1 MALNP
6 PFDQAVNP
14 IIDLFSKFSDK
25 LNGLQDKLLGL
36 VNEMQQKVNNL
47 PDDVQC
53 ADPRIQEIKDLY
65 NELNE
70 TISKMQEI
78 FANAQNI
85 VNILII
91 IATIASVAIAI
102 SLALVLPTNN
112 AIVKALEVSSY
123 VVATILGI
131 IGLISL
137 GLNFASNKINS
148 LSDQLGGVLE
158 KLSNTCSN
166 ESFIINTIQRIDNVD
181 TFADMTASEFY
192 RTVNVSESDLSD
204 RADKIE
210 QLLTSQ
216 RSLIDNLIEAPSN
229 VLSNNGI
236 PNNNQGNQGDYY
248 INTQN
253 NQIYGPK
260 LSDTNWGT
268 PLN

>member
-1 MALNP
+1 MKNIPSFISEISDEMVNAAVSAFQNEKFILGESV
-6 PFDQAVNP
+6 FKFEEEFAKYIGTKYAIAVN
-14 IIDLFSKFSDK
+14 SGSS
-25 LNGLQDKLLGL
+25 
-36 VNEMQQKVNNL
+36 
-47 PDDVQC
+47 
-53 ADPRIQEIKDLY
+53 AIQL
-65 NELNE
+65 
-70 TISKMQEI
+70 S
-78 FANAQNI
+78 
-85 VNILII
+85 
-91 IATIASVAIAI
+91 
-102 SLALVLPTNN
+102 
-112 AIVKALEVSSY
+112 
-123 VVATILGI
+123 
-131 IGLISL
+131 LISL

-192 RTVNVSESDLSD
+192 RTVNVSELDLSD